1 MRNNHENIQTAL
13 RDVYQGAQRFYE
25 DGSRELDKIIDG
37 DRLAKDAAL
46 LGAVVGTALFYG
58 EPGGGKSLLSHNI
71 FRLFDDVDQDNH
83 VSSIPTDPE
92 LPVSRV
98 FGGTTNIRSSET
110 VNGIETSKETAHKVD
125 PLITPDTKIIEL
137 DESNRG
143 SEEVLNALLN
153 VYQNKRI
160 YTTEGEIVY
169 NGLTLITST
178 MNPADRRQSTNQVS
192 AAYASRNSVGAPVG
206 YECTREEMEDM
217 FGGKEPNPKEI
228 NPVTTTSQMHLLK
241 AVADELMISDSMK
254 EMGAEVALRI
264 TKNLRDF
271 HEIGESPKR
280 IIGQLRLNTKILSM
294 FAGETANKKHLNKA
308 AKLLLA
314 ARIGALVRS
323 TEPVSD
329 LSKIYEEV
337 AAV

>member
-1 MRNNHENIQTAL
+1 MNNHENIQTAL
-13 RDVYQGAQRFYE
+13 RDIYQGAQRFYE
-25 DGSRELDKIIDG
+25 NGSQELGKIING
-37 DRLAKDAAL
+37 ERLAIDAAL

-71 FRLFDDVDQDNH
+71 FRLFEDVDQDNH

-92 LPVSRV
+92 LPVTRV
-98 FGGTTNIRSSET
+98 FGGTTHIKSSEF
-110 VNGIETSKETAHKVD
+110 VNDIETSKVIAHRVD
-125 PLITPDTKIIEL
+125 PLIKPETKIIEL
-137 DESNRG
+137 DEANRG
-143 SEEVLNALLN
+143 SEEVLNALLD

-169 NGLTLITST
+169 KGLTLITST

-192 AAYASRNSVGAPVG
+192 AAYASRNSVGALVG
-206 YECTREEMEDM
+206 YESTREEIKDM
-217 FGGKEPNPKEI
+217 FGSKEPNPKEI
-228 NPVTTTSQMHLLK
+228 KPVTNTSQMHLLK

-254 EMGAEVALRI
+254 ETGAEVTLRI
-264 TKNLRDF
+264 VKNLRVIHD
-271 HEIGESPKR
+271 IGESPKR
-280 IIGQLRLNTKILSM
+280 IAGQLSLNTKILSM
-294 FAGETANKKHLNKA
+294 FAGESANKKHLNKA

-323 TEPVSD
+323 SEPLSD
-329 LSKIYEEV
+329 LDKIYEEV